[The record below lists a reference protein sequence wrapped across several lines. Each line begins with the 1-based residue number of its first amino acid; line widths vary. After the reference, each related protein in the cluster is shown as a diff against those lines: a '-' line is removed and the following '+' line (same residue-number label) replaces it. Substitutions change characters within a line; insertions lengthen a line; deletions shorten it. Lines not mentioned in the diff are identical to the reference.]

1 VYDVRFTSAQYEEAI
16 ANLRDAMTQLE
27 PDGRCCV
34 VCGDSGHMAW
44 ECGHNP
50 LYAIACCEQ
59 IADRATS
66 FHADMHATDE
76 AANVRNVTAEIADQR
91 EAAHQR
97 RRANSYQEL
106 LSLRSPSLR
115 AHQMKIGRYTQVS
128 DTSHGCD
135 HVQLVAAIDN
145 GRLLIECASCK
156 KRWQRVDQC
165 FAPNCDQPL
174 GHPTLPFCA
183 EHMKDDALIHAWL
196 ES

>member
-91 EAAHQR
+91 EAAH
-97 RRANSYQEL
+97 EL
-106 LSLRSPSLR
+106 LHMLSGACTYMGVR
-115 AHQMKIGRYTQVS
+115 IGP
-128 DTSHGCD
+128 
-135 HVQLVAAIDN
+135 A
-145 GRLLIECASCK
+145 
-156 KRWQRVDQC
+156 RVV
-165 FAPNCDQPL
+165 
-174 GHPTLPFCA
+174 LP
-183 EHMKDDALIHAWL
+183 
-196 ES
+196 